1 VANALRRMR
10 QRDGTDEASTPAL
23 SPGTSPAAQP
33 DVVADPGP
41 VGSTLATLGQAL
53 GNRALGRI
61 VREAEPVPGRGLTPD
76 GALRL
81 RVAAR
86 RPTTTS
92 TTTTTTQRDAKHPEN
107 FATYEEWLGV
117 LGALSTF
124 QSHDKAPKGPEASF
138 TVLGDKA
145 ASRDPGAPVADRPA
159 PPIGPRPSDKFIDHP
174 TDSWVQANLPAELRE
189 TAYRLPADCADIA
202 VILRHV
208 WLFAHGRNER
218 YGGFVVGFIPG
229 ETPGARSRRVLGDIQ
244 GIDTPQLPMMVAAY
258 TDPSGEPLRSFAEL
272 APLLHP
278 GDILVWAHHAG
289 PPGSTPDPTRRR
301 SGGHSQTIAKI
312 ERDDKG
318 VITKIICLQGNQ
330 PLPKESGED
339 LRHGPGRRIEVSSHD
354 EVFGLSDLTLPATR
368 TRKAQRVWDFGDG
381 HTTLVVAG
389 PPKSGG
395 ERPPAKKEGGVTVRR
410 LVDWLPAIA
419 TAERTQLEGRFEA
432 VMREAQTMLE
442 RGDPVS
448 EVEGE
453 ARTVANA
460 TRLRLAALDAQRVT
474 AKKPPDP
481 SVGEGIR
488 ATLKVKRSG
497 LGSTAPDNLKRV
509 FKAVSAAFEGTG
521 PQAGWADARPTGVN
535 FGERMVGHMRRIP
548 LDGLPA
554 GAEQAIVVLPSSV
567 TGGPGSVDVVVHFHG
582 YNTGNKSGR
591 DISTDR
597 VEAQLES
604 SGRRML
610 AILPQ
615 GTTKADYGALDPDAY
630 VKAVFAKLTAIGV
643 WDAAP
648 SRGALTLSGHS
659 GGGREVSDL
668 LTAGKTGPLGEV
680 ALFDGINGP
689 DELNAVETWV
699 TSQLDKALTKLQA
712 AGGDRAAEDAVLRTV
727 VRFRSYHSGTTKPTP
742 SRRKLDYP
750 GLNATLRATIE
761 QWLSDHA
768 SQLSANAV
776 AGLRDHFQVIS
787 TGQRDHDLMVSGQS
801 RPGSKT
807 GTLLDALTAGKP

>member
-1 VANALRRMR
+1 MR
-10 QRDGTDEASTPAL
+10 QRDGTDEASAPEVN
-23 SPGTSPAAQP
+23 PGTALAAQP
-33 DVVADPGP
+33 DVVDDPGATAP
-41 VGSTLATLGQAL
+41 TLALSRAI
-53 GNRALGRI
+53 GNRALSRI
-61 VREAEPVPGRGLTPD
+61 VRDVAPIPGRGLTPD

-81 RVAAR
+81 RVVAR
-86 RPTTTS
+86 QP
-92 TTTTTTQRDAKHPEN
+92 TTTTTTTTTTTATQRDAKHPEN

-138 TVLGDKA
+138 TVLGDQA
-145 ASRDPGAPVADRPA
+145 ASRDPAAPAADRPA

-174 TDSWVQANLPAELRE
+174 TDAWIQANLPAELRE

-244 GIDTPQLPMMVAAY
+244 GIDTPQLPTMVAAY
-258 TDPSGEPLRSFAEL
+258 TDSAGKPLRSFEAL

-289 PPGSTPDPTRRR
+289 PPGSTPDPTRPR

-339 LRHGPGRRIEVSSHD
+339 LRHGPGRRIEVRSFD
-354 EVFGLSDLTLPATR
+354 EGFDLVGDLTLPATK
-368 TRKAQRVWDFGDG
+368 TRPAERVWDFGDG

-460 TRLRLAALDAQRVT
+460 TRVRLVALDAQRVT

-488 ATLKVKRSG
+488 ATLKVKRG
-497 LGSTAPDNLKRV
+497 GFGSTAPDKLKRV

-521 PQAGWADARPTGVN
+521 PQAGWADARPTGIN

-554 GAEQAIVVLPSSV
+554 GAEQAIVVLPASV
-567 TGGPGSVDVVVHFHG
+567 TGGPDAVDVLVHFHG

-604 SGRRML
+604 SGRRMM

-615 GTTKADYGALDPDAY
+615 GTTKADYGAFDPDAY

-643 WDAAP
+643 WDTAP
-648 SRGALTLSGHS
+648 ARGALTLSGHS

-668 LTAGKTGPLGEV
+668 LTAGKTGPLQEV

-689 DELNAVETWV
+689 DELKAVETWV
-699 TSQLDKALTKLQA
+699 TSQLDQALPGLTA

-727 VRFRSYHSGTTKPTP
+727 VRFRSYHSGTTRPTP

-761 QWLSDHA
+761 QWLSDHS
-768 SQLSANAV
+768 SQLSAHAL

-787 TGQRDHDLMVSGQS
+787 TGQREHDLMVSGQS

-807 GTLLDALTAGKP
+807 GTLEDALTAAKP

>member
-1 VANALRRMR
+1 M
-10 QRDGTDEASTPAL
+10 GTDEAATPA
-23 SPGTSPAAQP
+23 PAPATVSAAP
-33 DVVADPGP
+33 TGLIADPGTGP
-41 VGSTLATLGQAL
+41 GIATLGTAI

-61 VREAEPVPGRGLTPD
+61 VRDPPRLPGRGLTPA
-76 GALRL
+76 GALRV

-86 RPTTTS
+86 QPTQTI
-92 TTTTTTQRDAKHPEN
+92 TTTTTAAPRDAKHPEN
-107 FATYEEWLGV
+107 VATYEEWLGM
-117 LGALSTF
+117 LGGLATF
-124 QSHDKAPKGPEASF
+124 QSHDQAPTGREASF
-138 TVLGDKA
+138 TVLGEKA
-145 ASRDPGAPVADRPA
+145 ASRDPAATTDRPA
-159 PPIGPRPSDKFIDHP
+159 PPIGPRASDKFIDHP
-174 TDSWVQANLPAELRE
+174 TDAWVQANLPAELRE

-208 WLFAHGRNER
+208 WLFAHGRNEH

-229 ETPGARSRRVLGDIQ
+229 EAAGTRSRRVLGDIQ

-258 TDPSGEPLRSFAEL
+258 TDASGKPLRSFAAL

-289 PPGSTPDPTRRR
+289 PAGSPPDPTRPR

-312 ERDDKG
+312 ERDEHG
-318 VITKIICLQGNQ
+318 EISNIICLQGNQ

-339 LRHGPGRRIEVSSHD
+339 LRHGPGRRIEVSTHD
-354 EVFGLSDLTLPATR
+354 AVFRLSDLTLPATR
-368 TRKAQRVWDFGDG
+368 TKPAERVWDFGDG

-395 ERPPAKKEGGVTVRR
+395 ERPAAKKEGGKTVRR
-410 LVDWLPAIA
+410 IVDWLPAIA

-432 VMREAQTMLE
+432 AMREAQTMLE
-442 RGDPVS
+442 RGDPVA

-474 AKKPPDP
+474 ARKPPDP

-497 LGSTAPDNLKRV
+497 FGSTAHDKVVRV
-509 FKAVSAAFEGTG
+509 FTAVSAAFEGTG
-521 PQAGWADARPTGVN
+521 QQAGWADARMTQIN

-548 LDGLPA
+548 LDGLPL
-554 GAEQAIVVLPSSV
+554 GAEQAIVVLPASV
-567 TGGPGSVDVVVHFHG
+567 TAGPDPVDVLVHFHG
-582 YNTGNKSGR
+582 FNTGNKSGR
-591 DISTDR
+591 DITTDR
-597 VEAQLES
+597 VEAQLEAT
-604 SGRRML
+604 GRRMM

-615 GTTKADYGALDPDAY
+615 GTTKADYGAFDPDAY
-630 VKAVFAKLTAIGV
+630 AKAVFAKLTAIGV

-648 SRGALTLSGHS
+648 PRGGLTLSGHS

-668 LTAGKTGPLGEV
+668 LTAGTTGPLQEV

-689 DELNAVETWV
+689 DELKAVETWV
-699 TSQLDKALTKLQA
+699 TAQLDKALVKLTA
-712 AGGDRAAEDAVLRTV
+712 AKGAPAAETAALRTV
-727 VRFRSYHSGTTKPTP
+727 VRFRSYHSGSTRAAP
-742 SRRKLDYP
+742 SRRKVDYP

-761 QWLSDHA
+761 QWFSDHA
-768 SQLSANAV
+768 SQLSATAM

-787 TGQRDHDLMVSGQS
+787 TGQKEHDLMVSGQS
-801 RPGSKT
+801 RPGSKI
-807 GTLLDALTAGKP
+807 GTLQDALTLP

>member
-1 VANALRRMR
+1 M
-10 QRDGTDEASTPAL
+10 GTDEAATPAMA
-23 SPGTSPAAQP
+23 PEQA
-33 DVVADPGP
+33 VAPQPGP
-41 VGSTLATLGQAL
+41 GLITDPSAVPTVATLGRAI

-61 VREAEPVPGRGLTPD
+61 VRGPARVAGRGLTAD
-76 GALRL
+76 GALRV

-86 RPTTTS
+86 QP
-92 TTTTTTQRDAKHPEN
+92 TTTTTTTTTPKDAKHPEN
-107 FATYEEWLGV
+107 LATYEEWLGT
-117 LGALSTF
+117 LGTLSTF
-124 QSHDKAPKGPEASF
+124 RSHDKAPRGPEASF

-145 ASRDPGAPVADRPA
+145 ASRDPAATADRPA

-208 WLFAHGRNER
+208 WLFAHGRNEH

-229 ETPGARSRRVLGDIQ
+229 ESPGTRSRRVLGDIQ
-244 GIDTPQLPMMVAAY
+244 GIDTPQLPVMVAAY
-258 TDPSGEPLRSFAEL
+258 TDTAGKPLRSFEAL

-289 PPGSTPDPTRRR
+289 PAGSLPDPTRPR
-301 SGGHSQTIAKI
+301 SGGHSQTIATI

-318 VITKIICLQGNQ
+318 RITRIICMQGNQ

-339 LRHGPGRRIEVSSHD
+339 LRHGPGRRIEVSTHD

-368 TRKAQRVWDFGDG
+368 TRPAERVWDFGDG

-395 ERPPAKKEGGVTVRR
+395 ERPAATKEGGKTVRR
-410 LVDWLPAIA
+410 IADWLPAIA
-419 TAERTQLEGRFEA
+419 SADRTQLEGRFEA
-432 VMREAQTMLE
+432 AMREAQTMLE

-453 ARTVANA
+453 ARTIARA
-460 TRLRLAALDAQRVT
+460 TRLRLAALDAQR
-474 AKKPPDP
+474 AAARRPPDP
-481 SVGEGIR
+481 SVCDGIR
-488 ATLKVKRSG
+488 ATLKVKRTG
-497 LGSTAPDNLKRV
+497 FGSTVPGLVTRV
-509 FKAVSAAFEGTG
+509 FTAVTAAFEGTS
-521 PQAGWADARPTGVN
+521 PQAGWADAGMTQIN

-548 LDGLPA
+548 IDGLPA
-554 GAEQAIVVLPSSV
+554 GAEQAIVVLPASV
-567 TGGPGSVDVVVHFHG
+567 TGTDAVDVLLHFHG
-582 YNTGNKSGR
+582 NNSGNKSGR
-591 DISTDR
+591 DISIDK
-597 VEAQLES
+597 VEVQLEN
-604 SGRRML
+604 SGRRMI

-615 GTTKADYGALDPDAY
+615 GTNKADFGTFDADAY
-630 VKAVFAKLTAIGV
+630 IKAVFAKLSAIGV
-643 WDAAP
+643 WGSAP
-648 SRGALTLSGHS
+648 LRGAVTLSGHS

-668 LTAGKTGPLGEV
+668 LTAGTTGPLQEV

-689 DELNAVETWV
+689 KELKAVETWV
-699 TSQLDKALTKLQA
+699 TAQLDKALVKLTA
-712 AGGDRAAEDAVLRTV
+712 AGSDRTAVDAALRTI
-727 VRFRSYHSGTTKPTP
+727 VRFRSYHSGSTRAAP
-742 SRRKLDYP
+742 SRKVVDYA
-750 GLNATLRATIE
+750 GLNATLRGTIE

-768 SQLSANAV
+768 SQLSADAL

-787 TGQRDHDLMVSGQS
+787 TGQREHDLMVSGQS

-807 GTLLDALTAGKP
+807 GTLEDALTAGKP

>member
-1 VANALRRMR
+1 MR
-10 QRDGTDEASTPAL
+10 QSVGTDEAATPTVA
-23 SPGTSPAAQP
+23 PGTAIAPPPGQIT
-33 DVVADPGP
+33 DPGAVP
-41 VGSTLATLGQAL
+41 TLATLGRAI

-61 VREAEPVPGRGLTPD
+61 VREPARIRGRGLTPD
-76 GALRL
+76 GALQV
-81 RVAAR
+81 RVVAR
-86 RPTTTS
+86 QPTTT
-92 TTTTTTQRDAKHPEN
+92 TKTAPRDAKHPEN

-117 LGALSTF
+117 LGALATF
-124 QSHDKAPKGPEASF
+124 ESHDQGPRGPEASF

-145 ASRDPGAPVADRPA
+145 ASRDPKAPVADRPA

-174 TDSWVQANLPAELRE
+174 TDAWVQANLPAELRE

-229 ETPGARSRRVLGDIQ
+229 ETSGARSRRVLGDIQ
-244 GIDTPQLPMMVAAY
+244 GIDTPQLPTMVAAY
-258 TDPSGEPLRSFAEL
+258 TDASGKPLRSFVAL

-289 PPGSTPDPTRRR
+289 PKGEPADPTRPR
-301 SGGHSQTIAKI
+301 SGGHSQTIATI
-312 ERDDKG
+312 ERDDHG
-318 VITKIICLQGNQ
+318 VITKITCLQGNQ
-330 PLPKESGED
+330 PLPKESGD
-339 LRHGPGRRIEVSSHD
+339 DMRHGPGRRIEVSIHD
-354 EVFGLSDLTLPATR
+354 EVFNLTDLTLPATR
-368 TRKAQRVWDFGDG
+368 TRPAERVWNFGDG

-395 ERPPAKKEGGVTVRR
+395 ERPPAKKEGGRTVRR
-410 LVDWLPAIA
+410 IVDWLPAIGG
-419 TAERTQLEGRFEA
+419 AERTQLEGRFEA
-432 VMREAQTMLE
+432 AMREAQTMLE
-442 RGDPVS
+442 RGDPVA
-448 EVEGE
+448 EIEGE

-460 TRLRLAALDAQRVT
+460 TRLRLAALDAQRAT
-474 AKKPPDP
+474 AKKAPDP
-481 SVGEGIR
+481 TVGEGIR

-497 LGSTAPDNLKRV
+497 LGSTSPDKLKRV
-509 FKAVSAAFEGTG
+509 FKTVSAAFEGTAR
-521 PQAGWADARPTGVN
+521 QAGWADARVTGVN
-535 FGERMVGHMRRIP
+535 FGERMVGHMRRVP

-554 GAEQAIVVLPSSV
+554 GAEQAIVVLPASV
-567 TGGPGSVDVVVHFHG
+567 TGGPDAVDVLVHFHG
-582 YNTGNKSGR
+582 YNTGNASGR
-591 DISTDR
+591 DMSTDR
-597 VEAQLES
+597 IEAQLES
-604 SGRRML
+604 SGRRMM

-615 GTTKADYGALDPDAY
+615 GTAKADFGTFDPDAY

-643 WDAAP
+643 WDTAP

-668 LTAGKTGPLGEV
+668 LTTGTTGPLQEV

-689 DELNAVETWV
+689 DELKAVETWV
-699 TSQLDKALTKLQA
+699 TTQLGKALAKLTA
-712 AGGDRAAEDAVLRTV
+712 AGGDRAAEDAALRTV
-727 VRFRSYHSGTTKPTP
+727 VRFRSYHSSSTRAAP

-768 SQLSANAV
+768 SQLSANAQ

-787 TGQRDHDLMVSGQS
+787 TGQKEHDLMVSGQS

-807 GTLLDALTAGKP
+807 GTLEDALTAAKP